1 MTGGLNEFS
10 LNPEN
15 TAIASNHIMAI
26 QYFFNDLGITLESD
40 FLSALIARA
49 DSGKSLD
56 VKKKYKVFSRD
67 SLDTETG
74 KNKKGGTL
82 YSVEAGP
89 TADFGSYMIVIK
101 ELDENGTAIDNNNR
115 YFIFPNDKN
124 ECYMNHLVYAYSS
137 EAIDVF
143 GDGKLSLPKSTYPF
157 YDLHRYS
164 YLGSNNLG
172 GPFETFSEKCS
183 SFAYSEELGDTL
195 KEEKLPNPPY
205 SLEEIKFIEG
215 LFPELIN
222 EGATNHLDCLLSFS
236 LKNNFSYETKLADPT
251 TKSSITRSIKPGLNG
266 FGYNC
271 VATIPVSSDASYTFI
286 MDVSDIQG
294 ENSIPAGNIKIKTN
308 GQPQPVVGS
317 YEELIRLLGT
327 SNEKKT
333 PRDVFI
339 DQLSKLGF
347 VNFNITIG
355 DEEKQIEAESL
366 DAFRLM

>member
-1 MTGGLNEFS
+1 MTSGLNDAS
-10 LNPEN
+10 LNLEN

-49 DSGKSLD
+49 SSGKSLD
-56 VKKKYKVFSRD
+56 VKKEYKVFSRD
-67 SLDTETG
+67 SLDIETG

-82 YSVEAGP
+82 YSVKASP

-115 YFIFPNDKN
+115 YIIFPNGKN
-124 ECYMNHLVYAYSS
+124 ECYMSHLVNAYSS
-137 EAIDVF
+137 ETVDVF

-222 EGATNHLDCLLSFS
+222 EGATNPLDCLLSFS
-236 LKNNFSYETKLADPT
+236 LKNNYSYETMLADPA

-266 FGYNC
+266 FDYNC
-271 VATIPVSSDASYTFI
+271 VATIPVSSGTPYTFI
-286 MDVSDIQG
+286 IDVNDIQG
-294 ENSIPAGNIKIKTN
+294 ENSIPVGNIKIKTN

-347 VNFNITIG
+347 VNFNITMG
-355 DEEKQIEAESL
+355 EEEKQIEAESL